1 MGRGVWGV
9 ERGACTRV
17 TCRGGLAPSSA
28 GWVPVGRAGGW
39 QGTPRGP
46 FSVRTTVVCPPDA
59 RRRHRFLGAV
69 RVGSWLGHPWA
80 CTTSRRRGWRRGPGL
95 RRSGPL
101 VTKHTAPGSRQLPGG
116 DWAAHPGRSWTER
129 PAAALSCWRIWGDV
143 AAGRCSRRPS
153 TCCWWL
159 RGPPAPC
166 PSLAG
171 CLPYRHLRKR
181 SRGGPASV
189 LAGNWTLSGAGGCLG
204 LELRSWPPPL
214 GCCSL

>member
-1 MGRGVWGV
+1 MVCDSSRQGCQPQLPPLSTAAGR
-9 ERGACTRV
+9 
-17 TCRGGLAPSSA
+17 
-28 GWVPVGRAGGW
+28 
-39 QGTPRGP
+39 
-46 FSVRTTVVCPPDA
+46 DA
-59 RRRHRFLGAV
+59 RRRHRFVGAV
-69 RVGSWLGHPWA
+69 RVGSWLGHPRA
-80 CTTSRRRGWRRGPGL
+80 CTASRHQGWRRGPGL
-95 RRSGPL
+95 RRSGPV

-129 PAAALSCWRIWGDV
+129 VGGCALVLANLGDV

-171 CLPYRHLRKR
+171 CLPYRHLRKHR
-181 SRGGPASV
+181 AARPPSSRGTGR
-189 LAGNWTLSGAGGCLG
+189 SGAGGRLG